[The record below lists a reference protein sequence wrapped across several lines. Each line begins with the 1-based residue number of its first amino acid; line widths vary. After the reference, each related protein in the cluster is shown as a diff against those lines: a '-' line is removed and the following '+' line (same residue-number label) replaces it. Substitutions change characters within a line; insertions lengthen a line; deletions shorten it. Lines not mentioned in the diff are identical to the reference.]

1 MKGTRLMDTKKAR
14 GEFPQGR
21 GLKRLSLSLLW
32 LWQEPRYQTN
42 LARHL
47 HSVAGGTP
55 IKESKNI

>member
-1 MKGTRLMDTKKAR
+1 MDTKKAR